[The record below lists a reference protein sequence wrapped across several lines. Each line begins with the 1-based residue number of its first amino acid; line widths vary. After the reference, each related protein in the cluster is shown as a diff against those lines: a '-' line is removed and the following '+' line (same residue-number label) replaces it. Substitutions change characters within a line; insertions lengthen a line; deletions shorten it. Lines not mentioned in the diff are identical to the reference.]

1 MSKIK
6 VNSIEAATGSTI
18 TIPSGQT
25 LDISST
31 TLTLP
36 STVVTTT
43 GTQTLTNK
51 TIGVSQLTG
60 TLPITNGGT
69 GLTTLGS
76 ATQVL
81 RVNSGATALEF
92 GTASSGL
99 LQTVEQSYRTAFTQS
114 LTDQVFTPLN
124 NGSTDMQ
131 IQITPTSASNKILI
145 WCQIGYFTPVNTG
158 DAYGANGLIQR
169 KIGAGSFD
177 GTFDRSNQVGS
188 SRPRGLFHVG
198 QPNGPGYNMGFTF
211 VSYDSTYNSTSTLTY
226 RICIMPHGSGHTAQ
240 IGYPS
245 SHGDVNSGYAAS
257 SVIRLIAQEIA

>member
-1 MSKIK
+1 M
-6 VNSIEAATGSTI
+6 
-18 TIPSGQT
+18 
-25 LDISST
+25 
-31 TLTLP
+31 
-36 STVVTTT
+36 
-43 GTQTLTNK
+43 
-51 TIGVSQLTG
+51 
-60 TLPITNGGT
+60 
-69 GLTTLGS
+69 
-76 ATQVL
+76 L
-81 RVNSGATALEF
+81 RVNRILCNILATALEF
-92 GTASSGL
+92 GTVSSGL
-99 LQTVEQSYRTAFTQS
+99 VQTVEQSYRTGFTQS

-188 SRPRGLFHVG
+188 NRPRGLFHMG

-226 RICIMPHGSGHTAQ
+226 RICIMPHASGHTAQ

-245 SHGDVNSGYAAS
+245 SHGDTNAGYAAS

>member
-51 TIGVSQLTG
+51 TIGVSQLSG
-60 TLPITNGGT
+60 TLPVANGGT

-76 ATQVL
+76 ASQVL

-92 GTASSGL
+92 GSVVSGL
-99 LQTVEQSYRTAFTQS
+99 VQMKQVVYSTQES
-114 LTDQVFTPLN
+114 LACDNADTNSGLTI
-124 NGSTDMQ
+124 S
-131 IQITPTSASNKILI
+131 ITPTSASNKILVTGMI
-145 WCQIGYFTPVNTG
+145 AGGVSGGFGGFGWVIKRGGTDVSAPASGGTGAQFRYHSQYGNPNSYGDGGQIQTTPIHFLDSPST
-158 DAYGANGLIQR
+158 
-169 KIGAGSFD
+169 
-177 GTFDRSNQVGS
+177 TS
-188 SRPRGLFHVG
+188 SITYTLVARG
-198 QPNGPGYNMGFTF
+198 
-211 VSYDSTYNSTSTLTY
+211 VS
-226 RICIMPHGSGHTAQ
+226 G
-240 IGYPS
+240 
-245 SHGDVNSGYAAS
+245 VS
-257 SVIRLIAQEIA
+257 SVTINRNGNDTQQIANSYLTVMEISGGIIV

>member
-60 TLPITNGGT
+60 TLPVANGGT
-69 GLTTLGS
+69 GLTSLGTAS
-76 ATQVL
+76 QVL

-92 GTASSGL
+92 GTVVSGL
-99 LQTVEQSYRTAFTQS
+99 VQMKQVVYSTQESISINNTDTNTGFTIS
-114 LTDQVFTPLN
+114 
-124 NGSTDMQ
+124 
-131 IQITPTSASNKILI
+131 ITPTSSSNKIL
-145 WCQIGYFTPVNTG
+145 VTG
-158 DAYGANGLIQR
+158 MIASGTD
-169 KIGAGSFD
+169 GSPFGGFGWVIKRG
-177 GTFDRSNQVGS
+177 GTD
-188 SRPRGLFHVG
+188 
-198 QPNGPGYNMGFTF
+198 
-211 VSYDSTYNSTSTLTY
+211 VSAPASG
-226 RICIMPHGSGHTAQ
+226 GSGAQ
-240 IGYPS
+240 HRFHSMYGNPESFGDNGQITTVPIHFLDSPATTS
-245 SHGDVNSGYAAS
+245 SITYTLVGRGVNGTSQMMLNRNAGGTSYIANSYLTVMEISGGII
-257 SVIRLIAQEIA
+257 V